1 VWLVANSIIHKGF
14 LFLFSLSEFLC
25 FQKVHKILYTLDK
38 GKKNRLWSGEF
49 KLKVVLDIIENELS
63 YSQAARKYD
72 MYLSSGTLNDTL
84 PARWVYQYRLYGK
97 ERFFQTPKDY
107 RKNPIRQFHKPSKE
121 VEENLELKVKH
132 LEMELEYVKKLTAL
146 VQKQEQTNKN
156 IK

>member
-1 VWLVANSIIHKGF
+1 MK
-14 LFLFSLSEFLC
+14 
-25 FQKVHKILYTLDK
+25 DK

-72 MYLSSGTLNDTL
+72 MHLSSGTLNDTL
-84 PARWVYQYRLYGK
+84 PAKWIYQYRLCGK

-121 VEENLELKVKH
+121 VEQDLELKVKH

-146 VQKQEQTNKN
+146 AQKQEQTNKN

>member
-1 VWLVANSIIHKGF
+1 MK
-14 LFLFSLSEFLC
+14 
-25 FQKVHKILYTLDK
+25 DK
-38 GKKNRLWSGEF
+38 KKNNRLWSGEF

-72 MYLSSGTLNDTL
+72 MYLSSGSLNDTL

-107 RKNPIRQFHKPSKE
+107 RKHPVRKFHKPSKE
-121 VEENLELKVKH
+121 VEQSLELKVKH
-132 LEMELEYVKKLTAL
+132 LEMELEYTKKLIAL

-156 IK
+156 TK